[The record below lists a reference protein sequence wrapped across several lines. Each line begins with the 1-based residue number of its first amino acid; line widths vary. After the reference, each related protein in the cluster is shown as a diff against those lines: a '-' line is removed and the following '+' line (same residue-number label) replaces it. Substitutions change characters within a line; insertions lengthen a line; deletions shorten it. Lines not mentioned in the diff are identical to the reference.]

1 MKILAINNYDLEW
14 AYKEFGDVPMHQTW
28 GVSYFR
34 EKGHQVDTVTFRNR
48 GGQFESLKFN
58 LQLWKMSSQ
67 YDVIISFFTP
77 CIHFLAYLKVLG
89 LVKARLY
96 TFVQ

>member
-34 EKGHQVDTVTFRNR
+34 EKGHQVDTVTYRNR
-48 GGQFESLKFN
+48 GGQFEL
-58 LQLWKMSSQ
+58 
-67 YDVIISFFTP
+67 
-77 CIHFLAYLKVLG
+77 
-89 LVKARLY
+89 
-96 TFVQ
+96 